1 MNAIAKAPSS
11 QLTPAFSIMLID
23 DNKDFVEF
31 LKFLLAHHGYDVYSA
46 HSGPDGLAEL
56 RKHPVDLVILDVMMP
71 KMDGLQVCAEIKK
84 SDPSLPVILL
94 TAKDDL
100 ATRSAAIALG
110 ASEFLAKPV
119 NIDDLLTRVR
129 TQCRVSQWD
138 KCIEAAVE
146 ATEHAVGARRL

>member
-1 MNAIAKAPSS
+1 MNAIAKEASN
-11 QLTPAFSIMLID
+11 QLTRSFSIMLID

-31 LKFLLAHHGYDVYSA
+31 LKFLLSHHGYEVYSA

-56 RKHPVDLVILDVMMP
+56 QKHPVDLVILDVMMP

-100 ATRSAAIALG
+100 ATRAAAIALG

-119 NIDDLLTRVR
+119 NIEDLLTRVR
-129 TQCRVSQWD
+129 TQCHVSQRD
-138 KCIEAAVE
+138 KTIETTFE
-146 ATEHAVGARRL
+146 ATERAVGAKR

>member
-1 MNAIAKAPSS
+1 MNSTAKVPSRR
-11 QLTPAFSIMLID
+11 LTPTFSILLID

-31 LKFLLAHHGYDVYSA
+31 LKFLLSHHGYDAHSA

-71 KMDGLQVCAEIKK
+71 KMNGLQVCAEIKK

-100 ATRSAAIALG
+100 ATRAAAIALG

-119 NIDDLLTRVR
+119 NIEDLLTRVR
-129 TQCRVSQWD
+129 TQCHVSQRD
-138 KCIEAAVE
+138 KTIETTFE
-146 ATEHAVGARRL
+146 ATERAAGAKR